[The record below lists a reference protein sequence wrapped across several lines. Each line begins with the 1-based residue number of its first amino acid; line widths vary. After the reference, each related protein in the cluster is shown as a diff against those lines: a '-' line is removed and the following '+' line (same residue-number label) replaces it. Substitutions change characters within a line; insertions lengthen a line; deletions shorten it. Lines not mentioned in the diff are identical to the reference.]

1 MHASWGCGVDHRPS
15 FFVATTTSVW
25 APNTPEHRV
34 VLPPPSPPPGALLRP
49 PPSPP
54 PPQLSE
60 AIHYAIKHDDGA
72 RPEEWAEAD
81 CLILGVSRAGK
92 SPLSMFLAP
101 TPRPGRD
108 PVPTVHPLWAIGR
121 DSPHFF
127 LPWTYLEYFSSSSA
141 PPPPPGSGG
150 CPSTMGFK
158 VANYPI
164 CPGVDVPEEIS
175 LVPRPPRRPPTGPG
189 PTGGG
194 AKLMPVRLVICSNE
208 KVTSSQMG
216 CAV

>member
-1 MHASWGCGVDHRPS
+1 MGTHHPGTPCG
-15 FFVATTTSVW
+15 
-25 APNTPEHRV
+25 
-34 VLPPPSPPPGALLRP
+34 PPPSSHPWAPPPS

-108 PVPTVHPLWAIGR
+108 PAKAFGAIGGR
-121 DSPHFF
+121 CRFFHPPFSPLMVC
-127 LPWTYLEYFSSSSA
+127 LPLRQPT
-141 PPPPPGSGG
+141 PHPPPPGSGG

-164 CPGVDVPEEIS
+164 CPGVDIPEEIS

-189 PTGGG
+189 PTGRGG
-194 AKLMPVRLVICSNE
+194 KLTPDRFVICSNE
-208 KVTSSQMG
+208 KVTSSRMG